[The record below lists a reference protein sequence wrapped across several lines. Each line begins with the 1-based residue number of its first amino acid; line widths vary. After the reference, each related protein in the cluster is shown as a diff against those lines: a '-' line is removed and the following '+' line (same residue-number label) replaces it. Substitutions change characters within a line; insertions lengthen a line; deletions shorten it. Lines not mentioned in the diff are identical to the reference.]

1 MPATPAQL
9 RAMKKWR
16 ENNKKHYL
24 EKQRGYQKTYYDEH
38 KDEISQHKK
47 EFYEKVLK
55 PRKEAKKANALPET
69 ITHVLPET
77 FDQLAD
83 LTNLTGPNP
92 PLIEF

>member
-38 KDEISQHKK
+38 KDEISKHKK

-55 PRKEAKKANALPET
+55 PRKEAKKADTLPYNLPET
-69 ITHVLPET
+69 LSEV
-77 FDQLAD
+77 AD
-83 LTNLTGPNP
+83 LTNLTGPSS
-92 PLIEF
+92 PLIKL